1 MTPYVFSVGGKV
13 SDRISSGEIPDA
25 YLARR
30 RTVTEDEQ
38 PSVDALL
45 SAEGHGLG
53 RGATSARNERD

>member
-1 MTPYVFSVGGKV
+1 MPFVISMGGVV
-13 SDRISSGEIPDA
+13 SDRIASGEIPDR
-25 YLARR
+25 YLGRR
-30 RTVTEDEQ
+30 RAVTEEEQ